1 MEETLN
7 GRGLTAWENMESGK
21 LHKEKPTFRFP
32 MAIADIFAGLL
43 VTILGFGLGTPH
55 KSHGSLLTCW
65 EGKVG
70 KEPSL
75 TECSLICY
83 LEWYCA
89 SSSIFFI
96 PKY

>member
-1 MEETLN
+1 
-7 GRGLTAWENMESGK
+7 MESGK
-21 LHKEKPTFRFP
+21 LHKEKPALRFP
-32 MAIADIFAGLL
+32 MAIDDIFHGLL

-55 KSHGSLLTCW
+55 KSHGSLTCW

-75 TECSLICY
+75 TECSPIYY

-89 SSSIFFI
+89 LSSIFFI